1 MDRTHRTPLTKSLR
15 FRIFRRDG
23 FQCQYCGRVPP
34 EAVLRVDHIV
44 PVADGGTNDE
54 DNLTTACQECN
65 AGKGRSPL
73 DPSLTPVDADLQFLE
88 TQQRL
93 AELRRYREAKAA
105 LESEMAPVIGGLN
118 DYWRSRVSPNWA
130 PTQDDFRY
138 LLDDHDPGDIEK
150 AIWIA
155 SRRTQGRQSSDSW
168 SYTLAILRN
177 WRMDTEGKTRGAE
190 QR

>member
-1 MDRTHRTPLTKSLR
+1 MGQKSRTPLTKSQR

-34 EAVLRVDHIV
+34 DAVLRVDHIV

-54 DNLTTACQECN
+54 DNLTTACHDCN

-73 DPSLTPVDADLQFLE
+73 SPSLAPFDADLRFLE

-105 LESEMAPVIGGLN
+105 LESEMAPITSGLR
-118 DYWRSRVSPNWA
+118 DYWRSRIGPSWA

-138 LLDDHDPGDIEK
+138 LLDDHDADDIEK

-155 SRRTQGRQSSDSW
+155 SRRTQGRQPSDSW

-177 WRMDTEGKTRGAE
+177 WRMEAEGKPREAE

>member
-1 MDRTHRTPLTKSLR
+1 MGKTSRIPLTKSLR

-34 EAVLRVDHIV
+34 DAVLRVDHIV

-54 DNLTTACQECN
+54 DNLTTACHDCN
-65 AGKGRSPL
+65 AGKGRTPL
-73 DPSLTPVDADLQFLE
+73 ATPLTPIDADLRFLE

-93 AELRRYREAKAA
+93 AELRRYQESKAA
-105 LESEMAPVIGGLN
+105 LESEMAPILDGLK
-118 DYWRSRVSPNWA
+118 DFWCSRVSPSWA

-138 LLDDHDPGDIEK
+138 LLDDHDPGDVEK

-155 SRRTQGRQSSDSW
+155 SRRTKGRQPSDSW

-177 WRMDTEGKTRGAE
+177 WRMEAEGKPREAE